1 MQYKDYYSILGV
13 SGGASREEIKK
24 AYRKLAVKFHPDR
37 NPDDKNA
44 EEKFKEATEAYE
56 VLADPEKRKKY
67 DQLGSNWK
75 QYERAGAGQAGGFDW
90 SPFGGAGSGGPYHYE
105 TEFQDL
111 GDVFGEGGFS
121 EFFNTF
127 FGPMGGRVRD
137 QAGGRGRSQGRGR
150 VRGQDM
156 RADVEL
162 SLYEAY
168 HGTTRILNVEGEK
181 LRITTRPGAYEGQE
195 LRIRGRGARTVAGSE
210 RGDIYIR
217 IRIREEPGYAIDGH
231 DLIREVPVD
240 LYTAV
245 LGGKIKIDTLSGKVN
260 LTIPGGTQ
268 SGSRLR
274 LKGKGMPVPGK
285 EGSYGDMFVRIKV
298 IMPTEL
304 SQEEIQL
311 FSRLRDIFKKKRG
324 TN

>member
-13 SGGASREEIKK
+13 SRGASREEIKK

-37 NPDDKNA
+37 NPDDRNA

-75 QYERAGAGQAGGFDW
+75 QYERAGAGQAGDFDW
-90 SPFGGAGSGGPYHYE
+90 SRFGGAGRGGPYYYE

-111 GDVFGEGGFS
+111 GDFGEGGFS

-127 FGPMGGRVRD
+127 FGGMGGPT
-137 QAGGRGRSQGRGR
+137 RGQSRRRARSR

-156 RADVEL
+156 YADVGL

-195 LRIRGRGARTVAGSE
+195 LRIRSRGAQSVTGGE

-217 IRIREEPGYAIDGH
+217 IRIKEEPGYTLEGH
-231 DLIREVPVD
+231 NLIKELPVD

-245 LGGKIKIDTLSGKVN
+245 LGGKLKLETLSGKVN
-260 LTIPGGTQ
+260 LTIPRGTQ
-268 SGSRLR
+268 PGSLLRLR
-274 LKGKGMPVPGK
+274 GKGMPVHGK
-285 EGSYGDMFVRIKV
+285 EGTYGDMFVRIKV
-298 IMPTEL
+298 INPSDL
-304 SQEEIQL
+304 SQEETSM
-311 FSRLRDIFKKKRG
+311 FNKLREIHRKRHG
-324 TN
+324 TG